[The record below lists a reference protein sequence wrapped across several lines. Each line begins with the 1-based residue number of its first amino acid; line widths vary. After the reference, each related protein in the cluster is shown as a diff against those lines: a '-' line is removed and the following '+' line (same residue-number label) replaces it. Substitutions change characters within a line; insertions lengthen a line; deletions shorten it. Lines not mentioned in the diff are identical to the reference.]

1 MQPNYSFTTMQ
12 CIHAIANWKLQP
24 FTLPELNYLLKF
36 FAPDS
41 DNASYEY
48 GQNDIESFILETLSD
63 MELPD
68 SSILRQLTAIKT
80 ETLTEQEILTNLLTV
95 PDPSGDDLLSH
106 IECTYYA
113 DEPGYPIQNPNAK
126 LKYQDGIDFLIKY
139 NLMP

>member
-1 MQPNYSFTTMQ
+1 MQPNYSSTEQ
-12 CIHAIANWKLQP
+12 
-24 FTLPELNYLLKF
+24 LKNIT
-36 FAPDS
+36 PGS
-41 DNASYEY
+41 R
-48 GQNDIESFILETLSD
+48 L
-63 MELPD
+63 
-68 SSILRQLTAIKT
+68 
-80 ETLTEQEILTNLLTV
+80 EQEILTNLLTV